1 MTSYDKGHELQQR
14 SRVTTRF
21 TSYEKGHKLVT
32 CGFDDL
38 TRGFDD
44 LTRGFNHQTR
54 ASDDQTRATIC
65 HVLPHTHIE

>member
-1 MTSYDKGHELQQR
+1 MTKVTSYKKR
-14 SRVTTRF
+14 SQVTTRF

-54 ASDDQTRATIC
+54 ASDD
-65 HVLPHTHIE
+65 